1 MTPACARPRS
11 PTDRVRDHNKV
22 HVNEETIMA
31 NEETPTGV
39 PAESKRRPGGRRQF
53 LRGAAAA
60 GGAAALG
67 TLTGCGLGSNEEGK
81 PAAAAAAGGDG
92 LPEVRL
98 KFQAGF
104 PSKDPLFDIA
114 GDLYKFIGELSGGR
128 MTVELL
134 PSGAVVGAFDQADAV
149 HKGIL
154 DGSHAVPAFWYGK
167 DNALSLFGTGPALGQ
182 DANTTL
188 AWIEYGGGQAL
199 YEEIYRDVLKLDVVP
214 LAYGPMPTQP
224 LGWFRNEVK
233 SASQF
238 KGVKYRTVGLSIDVF
253 KNMGASVV
261 ALPGGEIVPALER
274 GVIDAAEFN
283 NPASDA
289 ALGFPD
295 VAKLCMVQS
304 YHQPAEFFEILINRN
319 VWDGLPEQYRA
330 YWRIAVKAASA
341 QMGWRTLDTYS
352 KAYEELRD
360 QRNIKFIKT
369 PPDILEAQL
378 DAWDTIMREKSAENP
393 FFKKVLDSQM
403 AFMKRVVGYQTSF
416 VVDPQQAYDH
426 FFGKA

>member
-1 MTPACARPRS
+1 MAKDHATKQSHRKARGPS
-11 PTDRVRDHNKV
+11 T
-22 HVNEETIMA
+22 EQ
-31 NEETPTGV
+31 
-39 PAESKRRPGGRRQF
+39 RRGF

-60 GGAAALG
+60 GSAAALG
-67 TLTGCGLGSNEEGK
+67 TLAGCGLGSNDQGK
-81 PAAAAAAGGDG
+81 QAAATSSAASG

-104 PSKDPLFDIA
+104 PSKDPLFDVA
-114 GDLYKFIGELSGGR
+114 QELYKFVSDLSGGR

-199 YEEIYRDVLKLDVVP
+199 YEEVYRDVLKLDVVP

-224 LGWFRNEVK
+224 LGWFREEVK
-233 SASQF
+233 SAQQF

-295 VAKLCMVQS
+295 VAKICMVQS
-304 YHQPAEFFEILINRN
+304 YHQPAEFFEILINRK

-341 QMGWRTLDTYS
+341 QMVWRTLDTYS

-360 QRNIKFIKT
+360 KRNIKFIKT

-378 DAWDTIMREKSAENP
+378 KAWDKIIEEKSAENP
-393 FFKKVLDSQM
+393 FFKKVYESQR
-403 AFMKRVVGYQTSF
+403 AFMKRVVGYQTTF
-416 VVDPQQAYDH
+416 IVNPQQAYDH

>member
-1 MTPACARPRS
+1 ML
-11 PTDRVRDHNKV
+11 D
-22 HVNEETIMA
+22 EEKTMA
-31 NEETPTGV
+31 NDATPKNELR
-39 PAESKRRPGGRRQF
+39 AAAKGRRTDGRRRF
-53 LRGAAAA
+53 LRSAAAA

-67 TLTGCGLGSNEEGK
+67 TLAGCGLGGSDQSQK
-81 PAAAAAAGGDG
+81 SAAAPGAGDG

-114 GDLYKFIGELSGGR
+114 QDLYKFIGELSGGR

-224 LGWFRNEVK
+224 LGWFRKEVK
-233 SASQF
+233 SAEQF

-283 NPASDA
+283 NPASDS

-295 VAKLCMVQS
+295 VAKICMVQS
-304 YHQPAEFFEILINRN
+304 YHQPAEFFEILINRR

-330 YWRIAVKAASA
+330 FWRIAVKAASA

-360 QRNIKFIKT
+360 KRGISFIQT
-369 PPDILEAQL
+369 PKDILAAQL
-378 DAWDTIMREKSAENP
+378 DAWDKVIEEKAAQNP
-393 FFKKVLDSQM
+393 FFQKVLDSQK
-403 AFMKRVVGYQTSF
+403 AFMKRVVGYQTHF

>member
-1 MTPACARPRS
+1 MAKDDTL
-11 PTDRVRDHNKV
+11 K
-22 HVNEETIMA
+22 NELRA
-31 NEETPTGV
+31 AP
-39 PAESKRRPGGRRQF
+39 KRRRPDGRRQF

-60 GGAAALG
+60 SGAAALG
-67 TLTGCGLGSNEEGK
+67 TLAGCGLGGSDQNQQ
-81 PAAAAAAGGDG
+81 AAATAGAGDG

-104 PSKDPLFDIA
+104 PSKDPLFDVA
-114 GDLYKFIGELSGGR
+114 LELYKFIGDLSGGR

-233 SASQF
+233 SAEQF

-283 NPASDA
+283 NPASDW

-304 YHQPAEFFEILINRN
+304 YHQPAEFFEILINRK

-341 QMGWRTLDTYS
+341 QMSWRTIDTYS

-360 QRNIKFIKT
+360 KRGIKFIKT

-378 DAWDTIMREKSAENP
+378 KAWDKIIEEKTAQNP

-403 AFMKRVVGYQTSF
+403 AFMKRVVGYQTTF
-416 VVDPQQAYDH
+416 IVDPQQAYDH